1 VIIVWLTRLVAID
14 DVSQFDYFR
23 HLASA
28 ASTTAVAP
36 ALWPR
41 SERPLLSRR
50 MWYAEA
56 EQRSRR
62 TLREFERSPCYA
74 DLEHLQQ
81 SADCRHTRQAEGKF
95 GIDARNPTQVP
106 NTIGDLLLIDHL
118 LLRFKPKYSP
128 PGLTP
133 GSALALLLVPPKCSQ
148 RYPLDFALG
157 LIWPSTSRSGV
168 GLPFAL
174 QPVCTRAGLVIKRL
188 PFRGVWAARRHSLPG
203 VIKILRDLVDIAR

>member
-1 VIIVWLTRLVAID
+1 MTCLSLTTSGIW
-14 DVSQFDYFR
+14 
-23 HLASA
+23 HLPRVPPLSLQLFGPDQNARYCQGGCGMPRPSNGAGGLSGSLRGVRATPTWNTSNNQRTA
-28 ASTTAVAP
+28 ATPV
-36 ALWPR
+36 
-41 SERPLLSRR
+41 
-50 MWYAEA
+50 
-56 EQRSRR
+56 
-62 TLREFERSPCYA
+62 
-74 DLEHLQQ
+74 
-81 SADCRHTRQAEGKF
+81 RQKANSVL
-95 GIDARNPTQVP
+95 DARNPTQVP